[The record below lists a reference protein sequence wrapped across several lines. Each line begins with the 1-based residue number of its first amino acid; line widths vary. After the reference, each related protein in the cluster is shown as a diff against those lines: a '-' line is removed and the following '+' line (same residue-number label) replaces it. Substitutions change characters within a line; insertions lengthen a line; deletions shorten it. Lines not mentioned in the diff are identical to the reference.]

1 MYVQDV
7 QNVQKCVLIGIGLS
21 GMFQRLYQHPVCRES
36 QYSRG
41 PKMLVPTL
49 TIVEWHSCAMR

>member
-7 QNVQKCVLIGIGLS
+7 QNVQKCFIIGIALS
-21 GMFQRLYQHPVCRES
+21 GMFQRYFQFPVCREN

-49 TIVEWHSCAMR
+49 TIVDRQSCAMR

>member
-1 MYVQDV
+1 MSVQNM
-7 QNVQKCVLIGIGLS
+7 QNVQQCFLIGFGLS
-21 GMFQRLYQHPVCRES
+21 GMYQRYFQFPVCRES

-49 TIVEWHSCAMR
+49 TIVDRQSCAMR

>member
-1 MYVQDV
+1 MYVKNV
-7 QNVQKCVLIGIGLS
+7 PYVQKCFLIGIGLS
-21 GMFQRLYQHPVCRES
+21 GMYQCYFQFPVCRES

-49 TIVEWHSCAMR
+49 TIVERQSCAMR